1 MATRAFIDRS
11 GVEWLVWH
19 VRPGQHTGRG
29 GSLPDELAAGWLC
42 LESTAGKR
50 RFYPVPPDWETIPD
64 DKFEILLHAS
74 IAVSPRTVHHNGT
87 AEANESPAL

>member
-19 VRPGQHTGRG
+19 VRPGQHTGRVG
-29 GSLPDELAAGWLC
+29 SSLPDELVEGWLC

-50 RFYPVPPDWETIPD
+50 RFYPVPPDWESIPD

-74 IAVSPRTVHHNGT
+74 IAVGPRAAHRNGT
-87 AEANESPAL
+87 SEAAAT